1 MKVTKMKSR
10 FKLGH
15 IYVGKKKNGQVIK
28 VKILSIFFYQKRQK
42 AVRICRIYENENGF
56 DNNSWVKIIDECNGK
71 ERIWFYKKD
80 PIFWSDKE
88 A

>member
-1 MKVTKMKSR
+1 MKTTSR

-15 IYVGKKKNGQVIK
+15 IYIGKKKNGQVIK
-28 VKILSIFFYQKRQK
+28 VKILSIFYYQKIWK
-42 AVRICRIYENENGF
+42 AVRICRIYENEDGF
-56 DNNSWVKIIDECNGK
+56 DNHSWVKLIDEHKGK